1 MDVLQAIVKL
11 IADPNSLKNLQ
22 SQIDGRNY
30 TAKVKADTSQ
40 AQKAVSDLARQ
51 TKVNTMQTWANNN
64 SKAMKVYGNQ
74 INDIIGK
81 MGNAGTMTKA
91 EFDKLNTQFKTI
103 QNQARMTGNIGQT
116 FGNKMKAAWQK
127 FGQWGLA
134 SRSMMALW
142 NEFKQGINLVKDL
155 DAALTNINYTM
166 NVSKTQ
172 LSDIG
177 KSSVEMA
184 KDLKTS
190 TKNVLEAVT
199 LYANAKETADA
210 ILKKSETAVMLS
222 NVTGMGAQESAKM
235 LQAIMN
241 QFDLTQNDLTY
252 ISDTIQTVSQNMAYD
267 FSQGIQEIAGGIERS
282 GSVAKSAGLDLEQY
296 VSMLGLVIEKTGQ
309 SGDTIGNAY
318 KTIFQR
324 ITKASAT
331 EGTLAEDISAAEE
344 SLRAVGVQVRSSSGE
359 FRDMNDIMA
368 DLGEKWST
376 LSDVEQ
382 SNISYN
388 VAGIRQ
394 TNILKTLLTYW
405 EDYEALVEK
414 TGNSAG
420 TTMENQEKYA
430 ESYKGEL
437 AELSAT
443 AESFWSNF
451 LNSSTFKT
459 ETNFLTGILSLLDKI
474 SGTMGALGTIGLGTA
489 LFAGFKNFGRLKMFS
504 LKTIVLKLPNIISVL
519 SDTKVFL
526 WSVVKYTMVNAR

>member
-1 MDVLQAIVKL
+1 MDVFQAIVKF
-11 IADPNSLKNLQ
+11 IADQASLKNLQ
-22 SQIDGRNY
+22 SQLNGKGF
-30 TAKVKADTSQ
+30 TAKVRADTTQ
-40 AQKAVSDLARQ
+40 AQKAVSDLARL
-51 TKVNTMQTWANNN
+51 TKVSSMQTWANNN
-64 SKAMKVYGNQ
+64 SKAMKAYGTQ
-74 INDIIGK
+74 INGIISK
-81 MGNAGTMTKA
+81 MNNLGQSMPKK
-91 EFDKLNTQFKTI
+91 EFDNLVAQFKAI
-103 QNQARMTGNIGQT
+103 QNQARAAGNIGQT

-134 SRSMMALW
+134 SRSVMFLW

-166 NVSKTQ
+166 NMSKNQ
-172 LSDIG
+172 LTDIG
-177 KSSVEMA
+177 NASVNMA
-184 KDLKTS
+184 KELKTS
-190 TKNVLEAVT
+190 TKNILEAVT
-199 LYANAKETADA
+199 LYANAKDTAEG

-222 NVTGMGAQESAKM
+222 NVTGMGAAESAKM

-241 QFDLTQNDLTY
+241 QFDLTQDDLTY

-267 FSQGIQEIAGGIERS
+267 FSAGIQEIAGGIERS

-296 VSMLGLVIEKTGQ
+296 ISMLGLVIEKTGQ

-331 EGTLAEDISAAEE
+331 EGTLSEDISAAEK
-344 SLRAVGVQVRSSSGE
+344 SLRAVGVEVRSTEGE
-359 FRDMNDIMA
+359 FRNLNDIMA
-368 DLGEKWST
+368 DLGSKWST

-405 EDYEALVEK
+405 EDYENLVVK
-414 TGNSAG
+414 AGDSVG

-443 AESFWSNF
+443 AESFWNNF

-459 ETNFLTGILSLLDKI
+459 GTNFFTGLLSILDKI
-474 SGTMGALGTIGLGTA
+474 SGTFGTLGTLGLGLGVGA
-489 LFAGFKNFGRLKMFS
+489 AFKNFGRPKMFG
-504 LKTIVLKLPNIISVL
+504 LKLL
-519 SDTKVFL
+519 F
-526 WSVVKYTMVNAR
+526 

>member
-1 MDVLQAIVKL
+1 MNAFEAIVKL
-11 IADPNSLKNLQ
+11 IADPASLKNLQ
-22 SQIDGRNY
+22 SQINGRNY
-30 TAKVKADTSQ
+30 TAKVKADTTQ
-40 AQKAVSDLARQ
+40 AQKAVSDLARL
-51 TKVNTMQTWANNN
+51 TKVGSMQTWANNN
-64 SKAMKVYGNQ
+64 SKAMKAYGGQ
-74 INDIIGK
+74 INDIISK
-81 MGNAGTMTKA
+81 MGNLGTKLPKK
-91 EFDKLNTQFKTI
+91 EFDNLVGQFKTI
-103 QNQARMTGNIGQT
+103 QNQARLTGNIGKT
-116 FGNKMKAAWQK
+116 FGDKMNNAWQK

-134 SRSMMALW
+134 TRSMMALW
-142 NEFKQGINLVKDL
+142 NEFKKGINLVKDL
-155 DAALTNINYTM
+155 DSALTNINYTM
-166 NVSKTQ
+166 NMSKTQ
-172 LSDIG
+172 LTDIG
-177 KSSVEMA
+177 NASVNMA
-184 KDLKTS
+184 KELKTS
-190 TKNVLEAVT
+190 TKNILEAVT
-199 LYANAKETADA
+199 LYANAKDTAEG

-222 NVTGMGAQESAKM
+222 NVTGMGAAESAKM

-241 QFDLTQNDLTY
+241 QFDLTQDDLTY

-267 FSQGIQEIAGGIERS
+267 FSAGIQEIAGGIERS

-344 SLRAVGVQVRSSSGE
+344 SLRAVGVQVRSSAGE
-359 FRDMNDIMA
+359 FRDMNDIME
-368 DLGEKWST
+368 DLGEKWNS

-405 EDYEALVEK
+405 EDYENLVQK
-414 TGNSAG
+414 AGDSAG

-437 AELSAT
+437 SELSAT
-443 AESFWSNF
+443 AESFWNNF

-459 ETNFLTGILSLLDKI
+459 GTNFLTGILSLLDKI
-474 SGTMGALGTIGLGTA
+474 SGTMGTLGTIGLGA
-489 LFAGFKNFGRLKMFS
+489 GLFAGIKNIGRPKMFGLYKYADINMCS
-504 LKTIVLKLPNIISVL
+504 LG
-519 SDTKVFL
+519 
-526 WSVVKYTMVNAR
+526 Y